1 METKTF
7 TVVDTETQTY
17 KNIQSTATTLAELK
31 ADLINAGFNLEDKA
45 IQEAYTKTEL
55 LNDDS
60 LLPTNVQIRRGPNA
74 GTTTNNLVFRLTK
87 SNKNIKSGSDRNAL
101 YAAIREGNYQEEIRN
116 KYNTPYTNLCNEV
129 LEKFLAEHDTCNC
142 TDCVI
147 AEILNKLVNDLYMED
162 VIIMDDLNWYRSKI
176 AQISHNAGEEEDIPN
191 KAEIDALLAE
201 LD

>member
-31 ADLINAGFNLEDKA
+31 TDLINAGFNLENKA

-87 SNKNIKSGSDRNAL
+87 NNKNIKSGSDRNAL
-101 YAAIREGNYQEEIRN
+101 YAAVREGNYQEEIRN
-116 KYNTPYTNLCNEV
+116 KYNTPYTNLSNEV
-129 LEKFLAEHDTCNC
+129 LERFIDEHSAACNC

-147 AEILNKLVNDLYMED
+147 AEILGKLVDDLYMED
-162 VIIMDDLNWYRSKI
+162 VIVTEDLAWYKSKI
-176 AQISHNAGEEEDIPN
+176 AQISHNAGKEDVPN

>member
-31 ADLINAGFNLEDKA
+31 TDLINAGFNLENKA

-101 YAAIREGNYQEEIRN
+101 YAAIREGDYQEEIRN
-116 KYNTPYTNLCNEV
+116 KYNTPYTNLSNEV

-147 AEILNKLVNDLYMED
+147 AEILNKLVNDLYVED
-162 VIIMDDLNWYRSKI
+162 IIIADDFTWYKSKI
-176 AQISHNAGEEEDIPN
+176 AQISHNADEEEDIPN

>member
-31 ADLINAGFNLEDKA
+31 ADLINAGFNLENKA

-116 KYNTPYTNLCNEV
+116 KYNTPYTNLSNEV
-129 LEKFLAEHDTCNC
+129 LEKFLEEHDTCNC

-162 VIIMDDLNWYRSKI
+162 VIITDDLNWYRSKI
-176 AQISHNAGEEEDIPN
+176 AQISHKEEDIPN
-191 KAEIDALLAE
+191 KEEIDALLAE